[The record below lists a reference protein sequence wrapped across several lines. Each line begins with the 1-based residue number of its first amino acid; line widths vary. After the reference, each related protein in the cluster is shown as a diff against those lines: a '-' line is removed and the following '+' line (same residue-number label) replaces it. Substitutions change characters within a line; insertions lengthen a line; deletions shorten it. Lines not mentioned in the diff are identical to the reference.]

1 MANEEKLAKF
11 HQAINHYAME
21 QREKIEQEVA
31 AFKKKE
37 LEETSNEV
45 LAEAYHLIQK
55 EMAQMRR
62 WARVFTTSPGRIS
75 REMARREM
83 DGRRALLE
91 KRSRIAEKVFAQAA
105 DILRKETE
113 SDRYSALL
121 TRYAKEVHDA
131 FARRSEDAGLP
142 FPEDVVFLLNK
153 KDLAFQETIRKAYG
167 APCMFR
173 EDSSISIGAFCAES
187 PSLRLEIDSTLDSM
201 LENQRDWFEEAS
213 QLSVG

>member
-1 MANEEKLAKF
+1 MANEEKVAKF

-37 LEETSNEV
+37 LEEASNEV

-55 EMAQMRR
+55 EMAQMR
-62 WARVFTTSPGRIS
+62 GRIS

-121 TRYAKEVHDA
+121 TRYAKAAHDA

-153 KDLAFQETIRKAYG
+153 KDQAFQETIRKAYG
-167 APCMFR
+167 APCVFR
-173 EDSSISIGAFCAES
+173 EDSSISIGGFCAES

>member
-37 LEETSNEV
+37 LEEASNEV

-55 EMAQMRR
+55 EMAQMR
-62 WARVFTTSPGRIS
+62 GRIS

-121 TRYAKEVHDA
+121 TRYAKAAHDA

-153 KDLAFQETIRKAYG
+153 KDQAFQETIRKAYG
-167 APCMFR
+167 APCVFR
-173 EDSSISIGAFCAES
+173 EDPSISIGGFCAES

>member
-37 LEETSNEV
+37 LEEASNEV

-55 EMAQMRR
+55 EMAQMR
-62 WARVFTTSPGRIS
+62 GRIS

-121 TRYAKEVHDA
+121 TRYAKAAHDA

-153 KDLAFQETIRKAYG
+153 KDQAFQETIRKAYG
-167 APCMFR
+167 APCVFR
-173 EDSSISIGAFCAES
+173 EDSSILIGGFCAES

>member
-37 LEETSNEV
+37 LEEASNEV

-55 EMAQMRR
+55 EMAQMR
-62 WARVFTTSPGRIS
+62 GRIS

-121 TRYAKEVHDA
+121 TRHAKAAHDA

-153 KDLAFQETIRKAYG
+153 KDQAFQETIRKAYG
-167 APCMFR
+167 APCVRSARIPPFR
-173 EDSSISIGAFCAES
+173 SAVSARKALLCAWRLIPRLIPCWKTSGIGSKKLLSFQWAE
-187 PSLRLEIDSTLDSM
+187 PPVPGRP
-201 LENQRDWFEEAS
+201 
-213 QLSVG
+213 G